1 MIFETERLYVR
12 HLKKEDL
19 DALHV
24 LYSDPAIMEFI
35 RPPLTKEE
43 TKKIFEEQLSQY
55 SLQPQLG
62 RYMIV
67 EKKSDTFVG
76 LFMLRKNED
85 KEGVEI
91 GYSFRKQDWGKGY
104 ATEIV
109 KKGVE
114 YAFGFPLIN
123 MVYAL
128 THQRNANS
136 KNVLTKCG
144 FIYQHDLSE
153 DGSWSNLFSVV
164 RDQGA
169 LKSAS
174 ASSF

>member
-12 HLKKEDL
+12 HLKEEDL
-19 DALHV
+19 DALHI

-35 RPPLTKEE
+35 RPPLKIEE
-43 TKKIFEEQLSQY
+43 TRKIFDDQLLQY
-55 SLQPQLG
+55 ALEPQLG

-67 EKKSDTFVG
+67 EKNSDTFVG

-114 YAFGFPLIN
+114 YTFAFTPFNHI
-123 MVYAL
+123 YAL
-128 THQRNANS
+128 THLRNKNS
-136 KNVLTKCG
+136 KKVLAKCG
-144 FIYQHDLSE
+144 FAYQYDINE
-153 DGSWSNLFSVV
+153 DGKQSNLFSI
-164 RDQGA
+164 QKKSFNPQPA
-169 LKSAS
+169 TFLK
-174 ASSF
+174 